1 MEMLVPFT
9 EMHAACKK
17 GSMDCMVT
25 SAPTLA
31 HAGFIALA
39 MMGSAAS
46 ALCVIMRSCGRGLM
60 CIPPIS
66 DHRREPSISD
76 K

>member
-9 EMHAACKK
+9 EMHAACEK
-17 GSMDCMVT
+17 GNIDRMVT
-25 SAPTLA
+25 SALTLA
-31 HAGFIALA
+31 RAGFIAPA
-39 MMGSAAS
+39 MMGGAAS
-46 ALCVIMRSCGRGLM
+46 APCVIMRSCGRGLM

-66 DHRREPSISD
+66 DHRRELSISD